1 MLHADIIPGQTQTKQ
16 DEDLLFRLLRQLDL
30 APEASQR
37 ATATAIGVSLGR
49 LNGLLKRAKD
59 AGFVSVSDRA
69 GPDKRQRF
77 AYSVTHRGAA
87 EKNRLTD
94 RFLARKFAE
103 YDALHAELTGTT
115 SGLAPLKHRTKLV
128 QNNLAPIPE
137 LYVSY
142 DSSQKLKVE
151 AADLTS
157 WDLSP
162 RQICDL
168 ELLMNGGFNPLKGF
182 LTEADYNGVVDNMR
196 LEDGTLWP
204 MPITLDVSEEFADK
218 IELGQDIALRD
229 QEGVILGTMTVTDRW
244 TPDKAK
250 EAEKVFGAND
260 EAHPAVDYLHNT
272 AGAVY
277 LGGPVTGIQQPIHY
291 DFRARRDTPNELRAY
306 FRKLGWR
313 KVVAFQTRNPLHR
326 AHQELTFRAAREVEA
341 NLLIHPVVGMTK
353 PGDVDHFTRV
363 RCYEAVLDKYPGST
377 TTMSLLNLAMR
388 MAGPREAVWH
398 GLIRRNHGC
407 THFIV
412 GRDHAGPGSNSQ
424 GEDFYGPYD
433 AQDLFREHQEEIGI
447 EMVDFKHMV
456 YVQERAQYEPMDEI
470 EDKDNVTI
478 LNISGTEL
486 RRRLAE
492 GLEIPDWFSF
502 PEVVTELR
510 KTRPPR
516 SDQGFTVFFTG
527 FSGSGK
533 STIANALMVKLMEM
547 GGRPVTLLDGDIVRK
562 NLSSELGFS
571 KEHRDLNIQRI
582 GYVASE
588 ITKNGGI
595 AICAPI
601 APYATTR
608 KRVRQMIEEYGA
620 FCEVHVAT
628 SIEECERRDRKGLYK
643 LARAG
648 KIAEFTGI
656 SDPYDVPENPE
667 LSVETENVDVD
678 NCAHQVI
685 LKLEQMGLI
694 AG

>member
-1 MLHADIIPGQTQTKQ
+1 MPADVSPSTP
-16 DEDLLFRLLRQLDL
+16 DEEDLLFRLLRQLDTE
-30 APEASQR
+30 PDASQR
-37 ATATAIGVSLGR
+37 TTAAALGISLGR
-49 LNGLLKRAKD
+49 LNTQLRLAADSGLITI
-59 AGFVSVSDRA
+59 SDRP

-77 AYSVTHRGAA
+77 AYSLTTRGAA
-87 EKNRLTD
+87 EKVRLTD
-94 RFLARKFAE
+94 QFLARKLAE
-103 YDALHAELTGTT
+103 YNALHAELTGSA
-115 SGLAPLKHRTKLV
+115 SGLPPLKHRTHPM
-128 QNNLAPIPE
+128 QSNLAPIPE

-142 DSSQKLKVE
+142 ESAQKLKVE
-151 AADLTS
+151 AADLVS
-157 WDLSP
+157 WDLTP

-182 LTEADYNGVVDNMR
+182 LTEADYDSVVDSMR
-196 LEDGTLWP
+196 LADGTLWP
-204 MPITLDVSEEFADK
+204 MPITLDVSEDFASK
-218 IELGQDIALRD
+218 LEAGQDIALRD
-229 QEGVILGTMTVTDRW
+229 QEGVILATMTVTDNW
-244 TPDKAK
+244 TPNKAK
-250 EAEKVFGAND
+250 EAEKVFGAD
-260 EAHPAVDYLHNT
+260 DDAHPAVNYLHNQ
-272 AGAVY
+272 AGKIY

-291 DFRARRDTPNELRAY
+291 DFRGRRDTPNELRAY

-326 AHQELTFRAAREVEA
+326 AHQELTFRAAREAEA

-363 RCYEAVLDKYPGST
+363 RCYEAVLDKYPAAT
-377 TTMSLLNLAMR
+377 TSMSLLNLAMR

-398 GLIRRNHGC
+398 GIIRKNHGC

-412 GRDHAGPGSNSQ
+412 GRDHAGPGKNSQ

-433 AQDLFREHQEEIGI
+433 AQELFRLHEEEIGLK
-447 EMVDFKHMV
+447 MVDFKHMV
-456 YVQERAQYEPMDEI
+456 YVQERAQYEPNDEI
-470 EDKDNVTI
+470 ADRDNVTI

-492 GLEIPDWFSF
+492 GLEIPEWFSF
-502 PEVVTELR
+502 PEVVAELR
-510 KTRPPR
+510 KTKPPR
-516 SDQGFTVFFTG
+516 SKQGFTVFFTG

-571 KEHRDLNIQRI
+571 KEHRDLNIRRI

-608 KRVRQMIEEYGA
+608 RAVREDIESFGA
-620 FCEVHVAT
+620 FVEVHVAT

-643 LARAG
+643 LAREG
-648 KIAEFTGI
+648 KIKEFTGI
-656 SDPYDVPENPE
+656 SDPYDVPQNPE

-678 NCAHQVI
+678 NCAHQVL
-685 LKLEQMGLI
+685 LKLESMGLI
-694 AG
+694 SG